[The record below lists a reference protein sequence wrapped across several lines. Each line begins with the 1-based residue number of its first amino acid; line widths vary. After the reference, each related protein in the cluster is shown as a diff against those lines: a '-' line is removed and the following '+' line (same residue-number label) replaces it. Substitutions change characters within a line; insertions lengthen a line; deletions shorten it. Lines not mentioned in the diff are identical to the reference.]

1 MAAGVTSAPPTRL
14 YHTIAPAA
22 RAASCSRLTL
32 GTVATHRGLAP
43 QFCFIMSMMSRA
55 VVEWSS
61 VTALSSGFG
70 GAFTESQSS
79 TMSPAKADAANARIS
94 ATAAT
99 AAPRNNARMFDIN
112 ALPLVPVRFK
122 DPPLS
127 RSEHFELRESVLPR
141 IEESA
146 HAAATRTSLK
156 SKQRRPRAPL
166 LCALGASAQ
175 RPASVAAAGYTG
187 SVT

>member
-1 MAAGVTSAPPTRL
+1 MLAAGVTSAPATRL
-14 YHTIAPAA
+14 YHTTGTAA
-22 RAASCSRLTL
+22 LAAWCRRLTL
-32 GTVATHRGLAP
+32 GTVASFRGLAP
-43 QFCFIMSMMSRA
+43 QLCFIMPMMSRA

-79 TMSPAKADAANARIS
+79 RMSPAKADAANARIS
-94 ATAAT
+94 AP

-146 HAAATRTSLK
+146 DAAATRTSLK
-156 SKQRRPRAPL
+156 SKQRRPRAPP
-166 LCALGASAQ
+166 LCALSPSAQ